1 MNTLVELPFPHA
13 DQRKAYNLTGR
24 FKAIR
29 CGRRWGKTTFGE
41 MIACEDAIDGKI
53 VGYFTP
59 AYKFQTEV
67 YADIARLLAAV
78 ISSSSKME
86 SVIRT
91 ITGGRIDF
99 WTLEDE
105 RAGRSRKYHRVIID
119 EAAFG
124 PVHTMD
130 AWEKSILPT
139 LLDYQGEA
147 IVLSNT
153 KGADAENFFWRI
165 CNEPEKGFVEYHAP
179 TASNPIIP
187 ERRAGESGEEWQ
199 ARRAAEFEAI
209 HRSTPPLVYQQEY
222 LAEFV
227 DWSGV
232 AFFALDSL
240 FVDGRPIPMP
250 RTRDAVF
257 AVIDTAV
264 KTGSDNDGTAVLY
277 CASDR
282 MTDPPLA
289 ILDYDIVQIEGSL
302 LESWLPTVFRRL
314 EELAKECGAR
324 FGSQGAW
331 IEDKASGMILNQ
343 QAQRRGWPAQP
354 IESKLTALGKD
365 ERALNAS
372 GYVYRGDVKI
382 TQGAF
387 DKVVSYKGVSR
398 NHLLSQ
404 ITGFRLGDK
413 DAAKRADDL
422 LDTFTYAV
430 ALSLGNGEGF

>member
-1 MNTLVELPFPHA
+1 MPELEELIARAHQLYPSLGADWSAGRKTWFFPCGATL
-13 DQRKAYNLTGR
+13 RM
-24 FKAIR
+24 
-29 CGRRWGKTTFGE
+29 RWLDRD
-41 MIACEDAIDGKI
+41 EDA
-53 VGYFTP
+53 
-59 AYKFQTEV
+59 
-67 YADIARLLAAV
+67 ARYQGHSYTYVA
-78 ISSSSKME
+78 
-86 SVIRT
+86 
-91 ITGGRIDF
+91 
-99 WTLEDE
+99 
-105 RAGRSRKYHRVIID
+105 ID
-119 EAAFG
+119 EAGTWPDPAPIDKLRATLRSPHGIPCVIRLTANPGGTGQQWLTERYIKPSPAGVPFYDAERKTWRVFIPSRLKDNRALIDNDPGYEDRIRSSGPPWLVRAWLEGDWTASAGQAFF
-124 PVHTMD
+124 
-130 AWEKSILPT
+130 EESIL
-139 LLDYQGEA
+139 L
-147 IVLSNT
+147 
-153 KGADAENFFWRI
+153 
-165 CNEPEKGFVEYHAP
+165 
-179 TASNPIIP
+179 
-187 ERRAGESGEEWQ
+187 
-199 ARRAAEFEAI
+199 
-209 HRSTPPLVYQQEY
+209 
-222 LAEFV
+222 
-227 DWSGV
+227 
-232 AFFALDSL
+232 
-240 FVDGRPIPMP
+240 VDGKPIPIP

-289 ILDYDIVQIEGSL
+289 ILDYDVVQIEGSL
-302 LESWLPTVFRRL
+302 LESWLPTVFQRL
-314 EELAKECGAR
+314 DALAKECGAR